1 MNQKPINHQPGL
13 IWITSP
19 PGGTR
24 WRIRCRTNRWH
35 RPIAQFFFRVA
46 TNLLIHWLFIDC
58 LTTVVPSE
66 MQATGWL
73 SGDQLNPPTPPPP
86 QKKKKMKNTTTVTP
100 HSSINWM
107 ATIIKSPISCFLTAP
122 VAAPLLRPLLPILGI
137 FHWILLA
144 LYGHL
149 LTEGSTVV
157 GTRTMLFLSTRN
169 CPPPKKKFKKG
180 DVTRRRTSFSKSTHG
195 APSVAFVFGFN
206 YHRLV
211 RLAADEKK
219 NTKKNRP
226 SSEFPGNKKE
236 KKRNLVNWLLNQ

>member
-1 MNQKPINHQPGL
+1 MNQKPISHQPGL

-73 SGDQLNPPTPPPP
+73 SGDQLNPPPLP

-122 VAAPLLRPLLPILGI
+122 VAAPLLRPLLPISWDFSLDSACALWSSPHRGQ
-137 FHWILLA
+137 HGRRNKDNALLV
-144 LYGHL
+144 HQK
-149 LTEGSTVV
+149 
-157 GTRTMLFLSTRN
+157 LS
-169 CPPPKKKFKKG
+169 PPKKKNSKKG

-226 SSEFPGNKKE
+226 SSEFPGNKKKE
-236 KKRNLVNWLLNQ
+236 RNETLLIGC

>member
-73 SGDQLNPPTPPPP
+73 SGDQLNPPPLP
-86 QKKKKMKNTTTVTP
+86 QKKKKKMKNTTTVTP

-122 VAAPLLRPLLPILGI
+122 VAAPLLRPLLPILVI
-137 FHWILLA
+137 FHWILRA

-157 GTRTMLFLSTRN
+157 GTRTMLFLSARN
-169 CPPPKKKFKKG
+169 CPPPQKKKIQKKA
-180 DVTRRRTSFSKSTHG
+180 T
-195 APSVAFVFGFN
+195 
-206 YHRLV
+206 L
-211 RLAADEKK
+211 LAAVPLFLNRLTERPQWPLFSALIIIGSCDSQP
-219 NTKKNRP
+219 TKKKTQKKTGRHQ
-226 SSEFPGNKKE
+226 SSPETK
-236 KKRNLVNWLLNQ
+236 KKRNETLLIGC